1 MSEVFIIGAGASVPY
16 GFPSGVKLFESIRDY
31 YYKLVVRSN
40 SKNADLSNN
49 HEKILKVMYNDIPF
63 GKGAD
68 YEMNG
73 VDIFTSREMKKLLE
87 THVEPFFSSIR
98 KSVMVSIDEF
108 LKNRIAKDY
117 GHVADFGK
125 RLIAFEILRYER
137 ITMSERTEKKITN
150 VFSPYGALYEIDWL
164 QHLLSK
170 IDQLYPHDRK
180 DDKITHLKNITF
192 FTFNYDRLLEKMIHN
207 YLIADLQFSEDEADN
222 IVDEMSKTN
231 IIHVNGCIGTLRE
244 VPFGGSDTGMDYSK
258 IANNMKLVWDMKIET
273 SSDADNRKKEYLNT
287 IKKAKMVYSL
297 GFSYI
302 YGNLESLGIDADAKP
317 FGGSRKKF
325 IGTGKDM
332 ADQNISRVLNY
343 LGLPNFDS
351 KKEAWMIKNTT
362 ALDLITSHYHPNT
375 YGWSQAE
382 QT

>member
-16 GFPSGVKLFESIRDY
+16 GFPSGDKLFESIRNY
-31 YYKLVVRSN
+31 YSKLVVRSN
-40 SKNADLSNN
+40 SNNTDLSNN
-49 HEKILKVMYNDIPF
+49 HEKILKVIYNDIPF

-117 GHVADFGK
+117 VHVADFGK
-125 RLIAFEILRYER
+125 RLIAYEILDYER
-137 ITMSERTEKKITN
+137 SAMTERTSSNPNNGKAFWTMYK
-150 VFSPYGALYEIDWL
+150 IDWM
-164 QHLLSK
+164 QHFLSK
-170 IDQLYPHDRK
+170 IDQLYPHDQRY
-180 DDKITHLKNITF
+180 DKVLHLKNITF

-207 YLIADLQFSEDEADN
+207 YLIADLQFSDDEADN
-222 IVDEMSKTN
+222 IVDEMSTTN
-231 IIHVNGCIGTLRE
+231 IIHVNGCIGALKE
-244 VPFGGSDTGMDYSK
+244 VPFGGTDTGMDYSI
-258 IANNMKLVWDMKIET
+258 IAKRMKLVWDMKIEAN
-273 SSDADNRKKEYLNT
+273 DEADNRKKKYLNT
-287 IKKAKMVYSL
+287 IKNAKMVYSL

-362 ALDLITSHYHPNT
+362 ALDLIISHYHPNA